1 MTGLPVAG
9 RASGVRLRA
18 PAVAALALVSA
29 VGVVAFGWPLLADSA
44 STLGSDGAG
53 PWLFVVL
60 LPLLLLVLLAE
71 IAGGGVDAKA
81 IALLGVLAAVGAA
94 LRPLGGV
101 TGFQPM
107 FVLLVLGGR
116 VLGPGFGFVLGSVTM
131 FSSAL
136 ITGGVGPWLPFQMLG
151 GAWVGLFA
159 GLLPRAHGRPETA
172 LLVAYGVVSAMAYG
186 LLLDLWNWP
195 YTTGLGSSIS
205 FRPGAALPAN
215 LGRFIAYYVTT
226 SLGWD
231 LTRAIGN
238 AVLLVVL
245 GATAMRALRRASRR
259 AAFGTPV
266 EFQVLAESAVR

>member
-1 MTGLPVAG
+1 MTS
-9 RASGVRLRA
+9 ASGSGVHLKW

-29 VGVVAFGWPLLADSA
+29 VGLVAFGWPLLADSA
-44 STLGSDGAG
+44 STLGSTSTGS
-53 PWLFVVL
+53 WLFIVL
-60 LPLLLLVLLAE
+60 LPLLIVVLLAE

-81 IALLGVLAAVGAA
+81 IALLGVLSAVGAA
-94 LRPLGGV
+94 MRPLGGI

-107 FVLLVLGGR
+107 FVLLILGGR

-136 ITGGVGPWLPFQMLG
+136 LTGGVGPWLPFQMLG

-159 GLLPRAHGRPETA
+159 GLLPRSRGRAETW
-172 LLVAYGVVSAMAYG
+172 LLAAYGAVSAMAFG

-205 FRPGAALPAN
+205 FQPGAPLHDN
-215 LGRFIAYYVTT
+215 LGRFAAYYFAT

-231 LTRAIGN
+231 LTRAIGS
-238 AVLLVVL
+238 AVLLL
-245 GATAMRALRRASRR
+245 LFGAAALRALRRASRR
-259 AAFGTPV
+259 AAFGAAV
-266 EFQVLAESAVR
+266 EFQQPPAVVGTVA